1 MVGCSTPVNNTLEF
15 LVRHGYSL
23 LFAVVLAEQL
33 GLPVPAVPLL
43 LAAGALAGLGRLEL
57 APVLGLAILAC
68 LIGDVVWFY
77 LGRKKGTAILRTLCK
92 ISLEPDSCVRYTE
105 ASYKKYGIATLV
117 VAKFVPGLSVVAPP
131 MAGLFRMS
139 IGRFLALDGLGSALW
154 AGSYILLGWLFDSQL
169 EYVAEQLNKMGVGLG
184 VLIGLGL
191 AGYLGFK
198 YAQRR
203 KVFKAFRVARI
214 MPEELKR
221 IMDAGEPLVLV
232 DLRNALEREEGWIPG
247 SILLADIAQY
257 EGAEVVLY
265 CSCPDEVSSVRA
277 ALRLQRNGI
286 GRVRPLEGGFPD
298 WRELGYPVET
308 KTS

>member
-1 MVGCSTPVNNTLEF
+1 VNNTLEF
-15 LVRHGYSL
+15 LVRHGYTL
-23 LFAVVLAEQL
+23 LFAAVLAEQL

-57 APVLGLAILAC
+57 APVLGLALLAC

-77 LGRKKGTAILRTLCK
+77 LGRQKGTAILRTLCK

-105 ASYKKYGIATLV
+105 ASYKKYGLATLV

-154 AGSYILLGWLFDSQL
+154 AGLYILLGWLFDSQL
-169 EYVAEQLNKMGVGLG
+169 EYVAEQLNQMGFGLG
-184 VLIGLGL
+184 VLLVVGLT
-191 AGYLGFK
+191 GYLGFK

-203 KVFKAFRVARI
+203 KVFKALRMARI

-221 IMDAGEPLVLV
+221 MMDAGEPLVVV

-247 SILLADIAQY
+247 SVLLADIAQH

-277 ALRLQRNGI
+277 ALRLKRDGV

-308 KTS
+308 KIKQ

>member
-1 MVGCSTPVNNTLEF
+1 MNNTLEF

-57 APVLGLAILAC
+57 APVFGLALLAC
-68 LIGDVVWFY
+68 LVGDVVWFY

-105 ASYKKYGIATLV
+105 ASYKKYGNATLV

-139 IGRFLALDGLGSALW
+139 IGRFIALDGLGSALW
-154 AGSYILLGWLFDSQL
+154 AGVYILLGWLFNSQL

-184 VLIGLGL
+184 VTIGLGL

-203 KVFKAFRVARI
+203 KVFKALRMARI

-221 IMDAGEPLVLV
+221 MMDAGEPVVLV

-247 SILLADIAQY
+247 SVLLDDIAQY

-308 KTS
+308 KTA

>member
-1 MVGCSTPVNNTLEF
+1 MNNTLEF
-15 LVRHGYSL
+15 LVRHGYTL
-23 LFAVVLAEQL
+23 LFAAVLAEQL

-57 APVLGLAILAC
+57 APVLGLALLAC

-77 LGRKKGTAILRTLCK
+77 LGRQKGTAILRTLCK

-105 ASYKKYGIATLV
+105 ASYKKYGLATLV

-154 AGSYILLGWLFDSQL
+154 AGLYILLGWLFDSQL
-169 EYVAEQLNKMGVGLG
+169 EYVAEQLNQMGLGLG
-184 VLIGLGL
+184 VLFVVGLT
-191 AGYLGFK
+191 GYLGFK

-203 KVFKAFRVARI
+203 KVFKALRMARI

-221 IMDAGEPLVLV
+221 MMDAGEPLVVV
-232 DLRNALEREEGWIPG
+232 DLRNALEREDGWIPG
-247 SILLADIAQY
+247 SVLLADIARH

-277 ALRLQRNGI
+277 ALRLKRDGV

-308 KTS
+308 KIKQ

>member
-1 MVGCSTPVNNTLEF
+1 MNSTLEF
-15 LVRHGYSL
+15 LVRHGYTL
-23 LFAVVLAEQL
+23 LFAAVLAEQL

-43 LAAGALAGLGRLEL
+43 LAAGALSGLGRLEL
-57 APVLGLAILAC
+57 LPALGLAVFAC

-105 ASYKKYGIATLV
+105 ASYKKYGLATLV

-139 IGRFLALDGLGSALW
+139 IGRFLALDGLGSTLW
-154 AGSYILLGWLFDSQL
+154 AGFYILLGWLFKFQL
-169 EYVAEQLNKMGVGLG
+169 EYVAEQLNHMGVGLG
-184 VLIGLGL
+184 LAIGVVVG
-191 AGYLGFK
+191 GYLGFK

-203 KVFKAFRVARI
+203 KLFKEFRMARI
-214 MPEELKR
+214 LPQELKR
-221 IMDAGEPLVLV
+221 MMDSGEPFVLV

-247 SILLADIAQY
+247 SVGLAEMALHA
-257 EGAEVVLY
+257 GAEVVLY

-277 ALRLQRNGI
+277 ALRLRRDGV
-286 GRVRPLEGGFPD
+286 GRVRPLEGGFPE

-308 KTS
+308 KSQQ